1 MSNFRKIAATILICE
16 LLLIV
21 LFNALIFREKTN
33 LEGRQYRVDI
43 KRIEYALN
51 NGEDVNVDDYDS
63 IIDVVPFTSE
73 YKTNNDYAVVNVNGE
88 LYSIEYRITDKTNT
102 TLFMNLAMGF
112 MTLVSLVLFIYLD
125 KKVLSPFNRMTNY
138 SVELAKGNLSNPI
151 KEDKNKFFGK
161 FLWGMDM
168 LRDNLENNR
177 RKELELQKEK
187 KTLIL
192 SISHDI
198 KTPLSAIKLY
208 TRALK
213 DNLYDTEEKRSEAL
227 DGIARNTSDIEKYVS
242 DIVAASREDFL
253 NLEAT
258 ISEFYISEVISKI
271 SVMYVEKFA
280 TLHTDFKV
288 GKFEECL
295 LKGDKDRLEEVLQNM
310 LENAIKYG
318 DGKYVRIDF
327 DEEEDCQLISITNSG
342 CSIKEDEIPH
352 LFDSFYRG
360 TNSEK
365 VEGSGLGLYIAKSL
379 MKMMDGDV
387 FAQINGD
394 EFQIVAVVR
403 KC

>member
-1 MSNFRKIAATILICE
+1 MSRFRRIAAIILVCE
-16 LLLIV
+16 LLLIAI
-21 LFNALIFREKTN
+21 FNALLIVDKTN

-43 KRIEYALN
+43 KRVEYALN
-51 NGEDVNVDDYDS
+51 EGQEVNPDDYDS
-63 IIDVVPFTSE
+63 IIAIEEFNSE
-73 YKTNNDYAVVNVNGE
+73 YKTNNDYAVVNVNGQ
-88 LYSIEYRITDKTNT
+88 LYSIEYRIADKSNT
-102 TLFMNLAMGF
+102 VIYMNIAFACMF
-112 MTLVSLVLFIYLD
+112 VVSTILFIYLD
-125 KKVLSPFNRMTNY
+125 KKVLSPFHKMSNY
-138 SVELAKGNLSNPI
+138 SVELAKGNLSAPMQ
-151 KEDKNKFFGK
+151 EDKNKFFGK

-208 TRALK
+208 TKALK
-213 DNLYDTEEKRSEAL
+213 DNLYDSEEKRSEAL

-242 DIVAASREDFL
+242 EIVTASREDFL

-258 ISEFYISEVISKI
+258 IGEFYLDDLMNKI
-271 SVMYVEKFA
+271 KGMYSDKFS
-280 TLHTDFKV
+280 TLHTEFSVSEYKN
-288 GKFEECL
+288 CL
-295 LKGDKDRLEEVLQNM
+295 LKCDIDRLEEVLQNM

-327 DEEEDCQLISITNSG
+327 DEEEDCQLISVTNSG
-342 CSIKEDEIPH
+342 CSLKEEELPH

-360 TNSEK
+360 SNADK

-379 MKMMDGDV
+379 MRLMDGDV
-387 FAQINGD
+387 FAQVNGD